1 MRHIGAADQLFGL
14 ACPNCRADVTV
25 RGQTQVFRGRCPK
38 CARAVT
44 VDIDAGNHT
53 RGFLVPTAS
62 VAIQLRKPSPS
73 AAELVALR
81 RLVAEWKDESLEAL
95 KARVANRG
103 EWVLDGVPEREL
115 ENLTTEAAAS
125 GVALVIKREKLP
137 LWRRIVGRRI
147 RVVPHRVRLFDP
159 V

>member
-1 MRHIGAADQLFGL
+1 MRHIGTADQLFGV
-14 ACPNCRADVTV
+14 ACPNCRSEVTV
-25 RGQTQVFRGRCPK
+25 RGQTQVFSGRCPK
-38 CARAVT
+38 CGRAVS
-44 VDIDAGNHT
+44 VEIDAGNRT

-62 VAIQLRKPSPS
+62 VAIQLSRPSPS
-73 AAELVALR
+73 AAELAALR

-95 KARVANRG
+95 KGRVANRG

-115 ENLTTEAAAS
+115 ENLKTEAAAS

-147 RVVPHRVRLFDP
+147 RVVPHRARLFDP
-159 V
+159 G

>member
-1 MRHIGAADQLFGL
+1 M
-14 ACPNCRADVTV
+14 
-25 RGQTQVFRGRCPK
+25 
-38 CARAVT
+38 T
-44 VDIDAGNHT
+44 VDIDADNHT
-53 RGFLVPTAS
+53 RGLLVPTAS
-62 VAIQLRKPSPS
+62 VAIQLSRPSPS

-115 ENLTTEAAAS
+115 EKLTTEAAAS
-125 GVALVIKREKLP
+125 GVALVIKREKVP
-137 LWRRIVGRRI
+137 LWRRIVGRGI

-159 V
+159 G

>member
-1 MRHIGAADQLFGL
+1 APQLKRDPLGGSYSLMRHIGAADQLFGL
-14 ACPNCRADVTV
+14 ACPNCRANVTV

-44 VDIDAGNHT
+44 VEIDAGNHT
-53 RGFLVPTAS
+53 HGVLGPTAS
-62 VAIQLRKPSPS
+62 SALPLRKPSPS

-95 KARVANRG
+95 KARVANRE

-115 ENLTTEAAAS
+115 ENLMTEAAA
-125 GVALVIKREKLP
+125 
-137 LWRRIVGRRI
+137 
-147 RVVPHRVRLFDP
+147 
-159 V
+159 

>member
-14 ACPNCRADVTV
+14 ACPNCRANVTV

-44 VDIDAGNHT
+44 VEIDAGNHT
-53 RGFLVPTAS
+53 HGVLVPTAS

-95 KARVANRG
+95 KARVANRE

-115 ENLTTEAAAS
+115 ENLMTEAAAS

-147 RVVPHRVRLFDP
+147 RVVPHRVRFFDP

>member
-1 MRHIGAADQLFGL
+1 MRHIGAADQLFGM
-14 ACPNCRADVTV
+14 ACPYCRADVTV

-53 RGFLVPTAS
+53 LGVLVPTVS
-62 VAIQLRKPSPS
+62 VAIQLSRPSPS

-147 RVVPHRVRLFDP
+147 RVVPHRVRLSDP
-159 V
+159 G

>member
-44 VDIDAGNHT
+44 VDIDVGNHT

-62 VAIQLRKPSPS
+62 VAIQLSRPSPS
-73 AAELVALR
+73 ASELVALR

-115 ENLTTEAAAS
+115 ENLMTEAGAS
-125 GVALVIKREKLP
+125 GVALVIKRERLP

-147 RVVPHRVRLFDP
+147 RVVPHRVRVFDP
-159 V
+159 G

>member
-25 RGQTQVFRGRCPK
+25 RGRAQVFTGRCPK
-38 CARAVT
+38 CARGVT
-44 VDIDAGNHT
+44 VDIDAGSHT

-62 VAIQLRKPSPS
+62 VAIQLSRPSPS

-159 V
+159 S

>member
-14 ACPNCRADVTV
+14 ACPNCRANVTV

-44 VDIDAGNHT
+44 VEIDAGNHT
-53 RGFLVPTAS
+53 HGVLVPTAS

-95 KARVANRG
+95 KARVADRG